1 MKPTVADLKKALK
14 SGIVT
19 FTFTKANGELRS
31 ASGTLNMNPAIARGY
46 SEDFKPKG
54 NKPTPAGII
63 VYWDIDKGAWRSC
76 RENSLVEILSIST
89 EDELFGPALFEFDEL
104 E

>member
-1 MKPTVADLKKALK
+1 MKPTAADLKEALK

-19 FTFTKANGELRS
+19 FTFTKANGELRC
-31 ASGTLNMNPAIARGY
+31 ASGTLNMNPAIALGY

-54 NKPTPAGII
+54 NKPTPDGVI

-89 EDELFGPALFEFDEL
+89 EDELFGPAFDPDEL